1 MDSLKNLMLAGLG
14 VMSYTQDKLK
24 GAVDT
29 LIAQGELSREQGEKV
44 LDEWVKKGEEEQ
56 TKVGGKVQDEIQK
69 VISRLQLITRD
80 DFDQLVA
87 RVEKLEGFHSSD
99 TSE

>member
-14 VMSYTQDKLK
+14 VMSYTQEKLK
-24 GAVDT
+24 GAVDS

-44 LDEWVKKGEEEQ
+44 LEEWVKRGEDEQ
-56 TKVGGKVQDEIQK
+56 SKLGGRVQDEIQK

-80 DFDQLVA
+80 DFDALVA
-87 RVEKLEGFHSSD
+87 RVEVLEKLD
-99 TSE
+99 K

>member
-14 VMSYTQDKLK
+14 VMSYTQEKLK
-24 GAVDT
+24 GAVDS

-44 LDEWVKKGEEEQ
+44 LEEWVKRGEDEQ
-56 TKVGGKVQDEIQK
+56 SKLGGRVQDEIQK

-80 DFDQLVA
+80 DFDALVA
-87 RVEKLEGFHSSD
+87 RVEVLEKLQKLEK
-99 TSE
+99 